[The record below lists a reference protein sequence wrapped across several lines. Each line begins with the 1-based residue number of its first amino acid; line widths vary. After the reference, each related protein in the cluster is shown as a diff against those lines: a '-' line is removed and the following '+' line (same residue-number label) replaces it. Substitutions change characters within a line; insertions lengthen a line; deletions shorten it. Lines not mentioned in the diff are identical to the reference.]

1 LLPWGESEGAIPA
14 TSGRQEIIQLRLR
27 RSGLFAKPE
36 SVAVEHEPFEEGR
49 EFGVRVEREHV
60 RNVLVRTDDDH
71 CAPLAVD
78 TAQVEDVETAL
89 EVRRVGLLV
98 VDQAEPPL
106 ARQQKRRKV
115 FGL

>member
-1 LLPWGESEGAIPA
+1 V
-14 TSGRQEIIQLRLR
+14 RLR
-27 RSGLFAKPE
+27 RSGLFAKRE

-115 FGL
+115 SDL

>member
-1 LLPWGESEGAIPA
+1 M
-14 TSGRQEIIQLRLR
+14 RLR

-115 FGL
+115 FDL